1 MKKTIL
7 TLAIVAISATV
18 LGCCA
23 AAASASTSAS
33 SKAVFAATEIHTH
46 TATQGKHCSGT
57 VGCDCSGFSPI
68 TNGKE
73 WQKSYCKHCGHK
85 KSCHR

>member
-7 TLAIVAISATV
+7 TLAIVAVSATTI
-18 LGCCA
+18 GFCA
-23 AAASASTSAS
+23 AAATASITS
-33 SKAVFAATEIHTH
+33 TETITAIEIYTHTH
-46 TATQGKHCSGT
+46 TAAQGKHCSGT

-73 WQKSYCKHCGHK
+73 WQKSYCKKCGHA
-85 KSCHR
+85 KSSHK